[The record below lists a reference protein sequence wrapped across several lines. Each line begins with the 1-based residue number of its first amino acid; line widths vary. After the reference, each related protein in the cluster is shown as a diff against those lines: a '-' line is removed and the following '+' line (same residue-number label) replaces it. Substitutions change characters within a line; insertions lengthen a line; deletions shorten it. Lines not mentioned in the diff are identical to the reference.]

1 MSGNDRL
8 IKRCLQASAWGC
20 ALLTFGVLA
29 FMAWL
34 SIPVLTASDPVHILT
49 RPWFPGQGQFG
60 IGPMILG
67 SLLISGLSLLIAVPV
82 SFGCAIFIQVTRP
95 GIPGRICRHLVE
107 AMTAIPTVIYGF
119 IGVFLLVP
127 LIRET
132 FLSGSGM
139 CILSAA
145 IMLALVISP
154 TMILIFSQSIS
165 AVPLRYTTAVDAMGA
180 TPAQKFFM
188 LTLPFAWKGILT
200 GLILG
205 FGRAVGDTLIAL
217 MISGNAILFPSSILD
232 SARTLTA
239 HIALVTAADFDS
251 VEFKTLFVCGLVLYL
266 LTCTGIFAARSV
278 GRERSSP

>member
-1 MSGNDRL
+1 MLGNDR
-8 IKRCLQASAWGC
+8 IPKICLQTAAWGC
-20 ALLTFGVLA
+20 ASLTFGVLV

-34 SIPVLTASDPVHILT
+34 SIPVLRASDTVHILT
-49 RPWFPGQGQFG
+49 LPWLPGQGQFG

-67 SLLISGLSLLIAVPV
+67 SLYISVLSLIMAAPV
-82 SFGCAIFIQVTRP
+82 SFGAAIFIRITRP
-95 GIPGRICRHLVE
+95 GTLGKFFQHLVE
-107 AMTAIPTVIYGF
+107 AMTAIPTVVYGF
-119 IGVFLLVP
+119 IGIFLIVP

-132 FLSGSGM
+132 FVQGSGM

-145 IMLALVISP
+145 IMLSLVISP

-165 AVPLRYTTAVDAMGA
+165 SVPRQYTIAVEAMGA
-180 TPAQKFFM
+180 TPAQKFLM
-188 LTLPFAWKGILT
+188 IILPCAWKGILT

-217 MISGNAILFPSSILD
+217 MISGNTIDFPRHILD

-251 VEFKTLFVCGLVLYL
+251 MEFKTLFVCALTLYL
-266 LTCTGIFAARSV
+266 LTCVGVFFARAAGKRQ
-278 GRERSSP
+278 

>member
-1 MSGNDRL
+1 MLENDRIL
-8 IKRCLQASAWGC
+8 KICLQATAWGC
-20 ALLTFGVLA
+20 ASLTLGVLA

-34 SIPVLTASDPVHILT
+34 SIPVLKSSHTLHILT
-49 RPWFPGQGQFG
+49 HPWVPNQGQFG

-67 SLLISGLSLLIAVPV
+67 SLYISLLSIIIAAPV
-82 SFGCAIFIQVTRP
+82 SFGSAIFIRITRP
-95 GIPGRICRHLVE
+95 GTAGKIFQHLVE
-107 AMTAIPTVIYGF
+107 AMTAVPTVVYGF
-119 IGVFLLVP
+119 IGIFLIVP
-127 LIRET
+127 FIRET
-132 FLSGSGM
+132 FMQGSGM
-139 CILSAA
+139 CIVSAS

-165 AVPLRYTTAVDAMGA
+165 SVPRQYTLAVEAMGA

-188 LTLPFAWKGILT
+188 IIVPCAWKGILT

-217 MISGNAILFPSSILD
+217 MISGNSIAFPGHILD

-251 VEFKTLFVCGLVLYL
+251 MEFKTLFVCALTLYL
-266 LTCTGIFAARSV
+266 LTCLGVLSARATGK
-278 GRERSSP
+278 GQKSP

>member
-1 MSGNDRL
+1 MLENDR
-8 IKRCLQASAWGC
+8 IPKICLQTAAWGC
-20 ALLTFGVLA
+20 AALTFGVLA

-34 SIPVLTASDPVHILT
+34 SIPVLKALDTVHILT
-49 RPWFPGQGQFG
+49 HPWLPNQGQFG

-67 SLLISGLSLLIAVPV
+67 SLYISVLSLIIAAPV
-82 SFGCAIFIQVTRP
+82 SFGGAIFIRVTCP
-95 GIPGRICRHLVE
+95 GAVGKIFQHLVE
-107 AMTAIPTVIYGF
+107 AMTAVPTVVYGF
-119 IGVFLLVP
+119 IGIFLIVP
-127 LIRET
+127 FIRET
-132 FLSGSGM
+132 FLQGSGM
-139 CILSAA
+139 CILSAS

-165 AVPLRYTTAVDAMGA
+165 NVPLQYTMAVEAMGA

-188 LTLPFAWKGILT
+188 IILPYAWKGILT

-217 MISGNAILFPSSILD
+217 MISGNSIAFPGHILD

-251 VEFKTLFVCGLVLYL
+251 MEFKTLFVCALTLYL
-266 LTCTGIFAARSV
+266 LTCLGIFSARAA
-278 GRERSSP
+278 GKGQTSS

>member
-1 MSGNDRL
+1 MFENDRIL
-8 IKRCLQASAWGC
+8 KICLQTAAWGC
-20 ALLTFGVLA
+20 AALTFGVLA

-34 SIPVLTASDPVHILT
+34 SIPVLKASDTVHILT
-49 RPWFPGQGQFG
+49 QPWLPDQGQFG

-67 SLLISGLSLLIAVPV
+67 SLYISVLSLIIAAPV
-82 SFGCAIFIQVTRP
+82 SFGGAIFIQITRP
-95 GIPGRICRHLVE
+95 GGAGKIFQHLVE
-107 AMTAIPTVIYGF
+107 AMTAVPTVVYGF
-119 IGVFLLVP
+119 IGIFLIVP
-127 LIRET
+127 FIRET
-132 FLSGSGM
+132 FLQGSGM
-139 CILSAA
+139 CILSAS

-165 AVPLRYTTAVDAMGA
+165 NVPREYTIAVEAMGA

-188 LTLPFAWKGILT
+188 IILPYAWKGILT

-217 MISGNAILFPSSILD
+217 MISGNSIAFPGHILD

-251 VEFKTLFVCGLVLYL
+251 IEFKTLFVCALTLYL
-266 LTCTGIFAARSV
+266 LTCLGVFAARAA
-278 GRERSSP
+278 GKGQKSS